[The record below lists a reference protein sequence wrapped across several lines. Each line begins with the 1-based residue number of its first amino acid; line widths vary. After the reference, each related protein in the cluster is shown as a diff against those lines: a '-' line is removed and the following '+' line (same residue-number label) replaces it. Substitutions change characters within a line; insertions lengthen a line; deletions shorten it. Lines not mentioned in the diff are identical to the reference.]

1 MRGTECLVRRPFCP
15 GREQHR
21 RGSVPGSRVR
31 RSSNCPLGRQNDR
44 SGASINRYSV
54 FRRVVDYYN
63 DDPTGRKA
71 GEDAFD
77 MRKPLSRDKKLKH
90 IRKNGENFRVE
101 PEDLYH

>member
-1 MRGTECLVRRPFCP
+1 MKSPSLVFLEPRDYRLKPC
-15 GREQHR
+15 
-21 RGSVPGSRVR
+21 
-31 RSSNCPLGRQNDR
+31 
-44 SGASINRYSV
+44 INRYSI
-54 FRRVVDYYN
+54 FRRVIDYYN

-77 MRKPLSRDKKLKH
+77 MRKPLSRDKRLKN

>member
-1 MRGTECLVRRPFCP
+1 MKSLDLLHERYQDRL
-15 GREQHR
+15 RETVH
-21 RGSVPGSRVR
+21 
-31 RSSNCPLGRQNDR
+31 
-44 SGASINRYSV
+44 RYSV

-90 IRKNGENFRVE
+90 IRNNGQDFRVE
-101 PEDLYH
+101 PEDLYHS

>member
-1 MRGTECLVRRPFCP
+1 MKSLQLVLEPK
-15 GREQHR
+15 
-21 RGSVPGSRVR
+21 
-31 RSSNCPLGRQNDR
+31 NDR
-44 SGASINRYSV
+44 LGASANRYSV

-90 IRKNGENFRVE
+90 IRKHGENFRVE